1 MAYTIYCILIY
12 VALLGSC
19 FIIAVPTAS
28 LIERRLRKRE
38 REQHRKQAEQDMQN
52 MNAVYNDLMLK
63 QAVGG
68 GMDE

>member
-1 MAYTIYCILIY
+1 MSYTIYCLLIY
-12 VALLGSC
+12 VAILGSC
-19 FIIAVPTAS
+19 FIVAVPTAS

-38 REQHRKQAEQDMQN
+38 RERQRKQAEQDMKN
-52 MNAVYNDLMLK
+52 MKALYNELMLK